1 MARTVVSVLGAGNV
15 LVSAPTLATL
25 IAFAHHEWELRLF
38 DAHEERLDLADLLA
52 RTLNDGA
59 GGSRHRIR
67 SSSDAAE
74 MLESADLALLM
85 VDEGTARR
93 MKGTRPLE
101 LDHEAETPRS
111 VFELRRGDPNQPTPP
126 DQLSPRTRM
135 LLEVPIDQETPGP
148 QLIAEAIEQLMGS
161 GPANPQWLWLGPDAP
176 ARIPSTLETLA
187 WPPAL
192 SPIQE
197 QGMPHQVM
205 RWAMK
210 TEPLDD
216 LMKQAHDN
224 PLEAWLKVQI
234 G

>member
-1 MARTVVSVLGAGNV
+1 

-52 RTLNDGA
+52 RTLNDGV

-74 MLESADLALLM
+74 MLENADLALLM

-101 LDHEAETPRS
+101 LDQEAETPRS

-148 QLIAEAIEQLMGS
+148 QLIAEATVRLRSLNTNEM
-161 GPANPQWLWLGPDAP
+161 QWLWLGTEVPDL
-176 ARIPSTLETLA
+176 SLA
-187 WPPAL
+187 SLPWPPAL
-192 SPIQE
+192 TPLQE

-210 TEPLDD
+210 TEPMDD
-216 LMKQAHDN
+216 LLRQAHDN
-224 PLEAWLKVQI
+224 PLQAWLKEHI
-234 G
+234 GRR

>member
-1 MARTVVSVLGAGNV
+1 MVSLMGAGNV
-15 LVSAPTLATL
+15 LVSAPALATL
-25 IAFAHHEWELRLF
+25 ITFESQEWELRLY

-59 GGSRHRIR
+59 AGSRHRIR
-67 SSSDAAE
+67 SSNDPAE
-74 MLESADLALLM
+74 MLEDADIGLLM

-101 LDHEAETPRS
+101 HDLELDMPRS
-111 VFELRRGDPNQPTPP
+111 VLELRRGDPNQPTPP
-126 DQLSPRTRM
+126 DQLSPRTRT

-148 QLIAEAIEQLMGS
+148 KLIAEAVEKLMS
-161 GPANPQWLWLGPDAP
+161 LVSAQPHWLWLGPDAP
-176 ARIPSTLETLA
+176 AHLPANLEILD

-210 TEPLDD
+210 TEPMDD
-216 LMKQAHDN
+216 LLKQAHDN
-224 PLEAWLKVQI
+224 PLQAWLKEHI
-234 G
+234 GRR

>member
-1 MARTVVSVLGAGNV
+1 VARTVVSVLGAGNV

-59 GGSRHRIR
+59 AGSRHRIR
-67 SSSDAAE
+67 SSNDPAE
-74 MLESADLALLM
+74 MLEDAEIGLLM

-101 LDHEAETPRS
+101 HDLESDMPRS

-126 DQLSPRTRM
+126 DQLSPRTRT

-148 QLIAEAIEQLMGS
+148 QLIAEATVRLRSLNTNEM
-161 GPANPQWLWLGPDAP
+161 QWLWLGTEVPDL
-176 ARIPSTLETLA
+176 SLA
-187 WPPAL
+187 SLPWPPAL
-192 SPIQE
+192 TPLQE

-210 TEPLDD
+210 TEPMDD
-216 LMKQAHDN
+216 LLRQAHDN
-224 PLEAWLKVQI
+224 PLQAWLKEHI
-234 G
+234 GRR

>member
-1 MARTVVSVLGAGNV
+1 MVSLLGAGNV
-15 LVSAPTLATL
+15 LVSAPALATL
-25 IAFAHHEWELRLF
+25 ITFEDQEWELRLY

-59 GGSRHRIR
+59 AGSRHRIR
-67 SSSDAAE
+67 SSNDPAE
-74 MLESADLALLM
+74 MLEDAEIGLLM

-101 LDHEAETPRS
+101 HELESEMPRS

-126 DQLSPRTRM
+126 DQLSPRTRT

-148 QLIAEAIEQLMGS
+148 QLITEAIARLREL
-161 GPANPQWLWLGPDAP
+161 GPPQTVWQWLGEGVPAPDL
-176 ARIPSTLETLA
+176 SSLA
-187 WPPAL
+187 WPLKL
-192 SPIQE
+192 SLLQE

-210 TEPLDD
+210 TEPMDD
-216 LMKQAHDN
+216 LLRQAHEN
-224 PLEAWLKVQI
+224 PLQAWLKEHI
-234 G
+234 GRR

>member
-1 MARTVVSVLGAGNV
+1 VARTVVSLLGAGNV
-15 LVSAPTLATL
+15 LVSAPALATL
-25 IAFAHHEWELRLF
+25 ITLEDQEWELRLF

-59 GGSRHRIR
+59 AGSRHRIR
-67 SSSDAAE
+67 SSSDPAE
-74 MLESADLALLM
+74 MLEDADIGLLM

-101 LDHEAETPRS
+101 LDLEAETPRS

-126 DQLSPRTRM
+126 DQLSPRTRT

-148 QLIAEAIEQLMGS
+148 QLIAEAVEKLMS
-161 GPANPQWLWLGPDAP
+161 LLSDQPQWLWLGPEAP
-176 ARIPSTLETLA
+176 ANLDSLA

-224 PLEAWLKVQI
+224 PLQAWLKENI
-234 G
+234 GRR

>member
-1 MARTVVSVLGAGNV
+1 MVSLLGAGNV
-15 LVSAPTLATL
+15 LVSAPALATL
-25 IAFAHHEWELRLF
+25 ITFEDQEWELRLY

-59 GGSRHRIR
+59 AGSRHRIR
-67 SSSDAAE
+67 SSNDPAEILEDAE
-74 MLESADLALLM
+74 LGLLM

-101 LDHEAETPRS
+101 LDLEAETPRS

-126 DQLSPRTRM
+126 DQLSPRTRT

-148 QLIAEAIEQLMGS
+148 QLIAEATVRLRSLNTNEM
-161 GPANPQWLWLGPDAP
+161 QWLWLGTEVPDLSLASLPWP
-176 ARIPSTLETLA
+176 A
-187 WPPAL
+187 AL

-210 TEPLDD
+210 TEPMDD
-216 LMKQAHDN
+216 LLRQAHDN
-224 PLEAWLKVQI
+224 PLQAWLKEHI
-234 G
+234 GRR